1 MTAKTPNSKRGG
13 PRPGAGRKK
22 GTKNPATIAKE
33 AVLTEVLTRAIQNET
48 TPLEVMLT
56 IMRDPESPAAMKF
69 EAAKAAAPYVHP
81 RLSQVDSRVTKVN
94 DVSELTIEQIDRL
107 LAERLAAGEAAHP
120 EGQNGADSL
129 H

>member
-1 MTAKTPNSKRGG
+1 MAPKTKKSSHGG
-13 PRPGAGRKK
+13 PRPNSGRPKGAKSK
-22 GTKNPATIAKE
+22 TTIAKE
-33 AVLTEVLTRAIQNET
+33 AVLTEVLARAVQDET

-81 RLSQVDSRVTKVN
+81 RLSQVDSRVTKVH
-94 DVSELTIEQIDRL
+94 DVAELTPDQIDRL
-107 LAERLAAGEAAHP
+107 LADGLAAREAQKAD
-120 EGQNGADSL
+120 GQDRADRV

>member
-1 MTAKTPNSKRGG
+1 MTIKSEKPRHGG
-13 PRPGAGRKK
+13 PRPNSGRKK

-33 AVLTEVLTRAIQNET
+33 AVLTEVLARAIQDET

-56 IMRDPESPAAMKF
+56 IMRDPESPPAMKF

-107 LAERLAAGEAAHP
+107 LAERLAAGETAHP
-120 EGQNGADSL
+120 EGQGSASPV

>member
-1 MTAKTPNSKRGG
+1 MTVKSEKSRHGG
-13 PRPGAGRKK
+13 PRPGSGRKR
-22 GTKNPATIAKE
+22 GTKNPATVQKE
-33 AVLTEVLTRAIQNET
+33 ALLEEVIVRAVDGET

-56 IMRDPESPAAMKF
+56 IMRDPASPAAMKF

-120 EGQNGADSL
+120 EGQGSASPV